1 MTADNAEKIQI
12 AANGLLSASMV
23 IMVAL
28 GFSVKTLMVFLKNGL
43 TNVKMSFRIQD
54 FIDLLMGVMV
64 CVSIIFTFTL
74 GKETKN
80 LNAKE
85 NTFANRLFTTFLV
98 VAESK
103 NPDLFAFAII
113 LNFVLWVRLFMA
125 MSLTELAGPTMQIMI
140 EMTK

>member
-1 MTADNAEKIQI
+1 MII
-12 AANGLLSASMV
+12 
-23 IMVAL
+23 IVAL
-28 GFSVKTLMVFLKNGL
+28 GFSIKTLMVFLKNAL
-43 TNVKMSFRIQD
+43 TNVKMSFKIQD

-64 CVSIIFTFTL
+64 FVNMIFTFTL

-80 LNAKE
+80 LNVNE
-85 NTFANRLFTTFLV
+85 NTFANRLFTTFLAI
-98 VAESK
+98 AESK

>member
-1 MTADNAEKIQI
+1 M
-12 AANGLLSASMV
+12 LSASMI

-28 GFSVKTLMVFLKNGL
+28 GFPIKTLMVYLKNGL
-43 TNVKMSFRIQD
+43 TKVNTSFRIQD

-64 CVSIIFTFTL
+64 CVNIIFTFTL

-80 LNAKE
+80 LNDNE
-85 NTFANRLFTTFLV
+85 NTFANRLFSTFLV

-103 NPDLFAFAII
+103 NPDLFAFAIL